1 MNALVLIFNIGIPII
16 MILIGILYKYN
27 LYKKTDKILEL
38 IIPTAML
45 FTGLSDDKTD
55 DFSKYTNT
63 LGFVNRKCSLIWS
76 ISGACT
82 LLLTMIFIILN
93 RSTIYSVG
101 TKLLELECLVIVT
114 VYITIQYILKRN
126 FHKKI
131 MCNFNLKR
139 CIIV

>member
-1 MNALVLIFNIGIPII
+1 MNALVLTFNIGIPTV
-16 MILIGILYKYN
+16 MIFIGILYKYN

-93 RSTIYSVG
+93 KSTVYSIG
-101 TKLLELECLVIVT
+101 TKLLELQCLIIVA
-114 VYITIQYILKRN
+114 VYITIEYILKRN
-126 FHKKI
+126 FYKK
-131 MCNFNLKR
+131 NHVQF
-139 CIIV
+139 